1 MSGWLAD
8 TRATPFIVIRPAS
21 SLPSI
26 LSASA
31 DGVIL
36 FLNQEPIP
44 SKSKKA
50 DEAWTGAADIIIMAI
65 ISLIISAFFIRFFI
79 VMARFYPSLR
89 SGLLFDVSDATSEAK
104 LIKNRVFTRYLKYTI
119 FPSIGQYPLVVVYLT
134 R

>member
-1 MSGWLAD
+1 MS
-8 TRATPFIVIRPAS
+8 
-21 SLPSI
+21 
-26 LSASA
+26 
-31 DGVIL
+31 
-36 FLNQEPIP
+36 
-44 SKSKKA
+44 
-50 DEAWTGAADIIIMAI
+50 AADIIIMAI

-134 R
+134 RGKVAKMR